1 MKNFVVLGM
10 VVLLS
15 TFHGFG
21 QTLINSV
28 QDKKAI
34 AEAIPDFVLAKQQ
47 DLKYGLCLEVL
58 PTFVSKIYE
67 QEPQTISISIPGWPL
82 LVLQKVNIFS
92 PDFVVKTSDNKTYSG
107 KKYTGV
113 HYISQSGID
122 GVSFFSDRL
131 IGVITN
137 NNVAY
142 NLGKEEKGTRYLLIS
157 EKDGP
162 VREFNCRTQDND
174 GFEEAGRLGSA

>member
-21 QTLINSV
+21 QKLINT
-28 QDKKAI
+28 QPHKKAI

-47 DLKYGLCLEVL
+47 DLKYGLCLEVR
-58 PTFVSKIYE
+58 PTFVSEIYE
-67 QEPQTISISIPGWPL
+67 KEPHTISISIPGWPL

-107 KKYTGV
+107 KT
-113 HYISQSGID
+113 
-122 GVSFFSDRL
+122 VSRL
-131 IGVITN
+131 RI
-137 NNVAY
+137 
-142 NLGKEEKGTRYLLIS
+142 GTRRVFITLSSDFACTSLTS
-157 EKDGP
+157 PQPLSRGEGLK
-162 VREFNCRTQDND
+162 NQ
-174 GFEEAGRLGSA
+174 